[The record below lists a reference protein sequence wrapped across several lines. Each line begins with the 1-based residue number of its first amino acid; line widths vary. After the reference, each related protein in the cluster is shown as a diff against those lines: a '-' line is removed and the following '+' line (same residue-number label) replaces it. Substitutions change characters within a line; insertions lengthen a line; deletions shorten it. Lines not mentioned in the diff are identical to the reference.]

1 MKVRI
6 LTAAVV
12 LPAFLFII
20 LFLPSVCTTALFSVM
35 MALAAYELLL
45 GTGLLKHPR
54 LIIYAAVMGILVSVW
69 SGFGAG
75 YVWALIGVLAFMSV
89 MFAEIMISNMK
100 LPFEKVILC
109 ATAGLLI
116 PFLLTSLV
124 RIRAGVNGAFYIMI
138 PLIVAFISDSGAY
151 FAGRFFGSH
160 KLAPTISPKKTI
172 EGLIGGVFTAIIFM
186 LLYCLILQLG
196 FGFRVNYLAALLYG
210 AAGSVAGAFGD
221 LCFSAIKRQTGIK
234 DYGNVLPGHGGILD
248 RFDSM
253 VIVGPLI
260 EILLILVPVAVKV
273 S

>member
-1 MKVRI
+1 MKVRL
-6 LTAAVV
+6 LTAAVL
-12 LPAFLFII
+12 LPIFLFIV
-20 LFLPSVCTTALFSVM
+20 LFLPSLCTTILFSLLM
-35 MALAAYELLL
+35 GLAAYEFLW

-54 LIIYAAVMGILVSVW
+54 LIVYASVMGILTSVW

-75 YVWALIGVLAFMSV
+75 YVWALLGVLIFV
-89 MFAEIMISNMK
+89 VVLFAEIMISNMK

-109 ATAGLLI
+109 AAAGLLI

-124 RIRAGVNGAFYIMI
+124 RIRAGANGAFFIMI
-138 PLIVAFISDSGAY
+138 PLIIAFISDSGAY
-151 FAGRFFGSH
+151 FTGRFFGSH

-172 EGLIGGVFTAIIFM
+172 EGLVGGVFAAVLGM
-186 LLYCLILQLG
+186 LLYGLILQLA

-221 LCFSAIKRQTGIK
+221 LCFSAIKRQTNIK
-234 DYGNVLPGHGGILD
+234 DYGKLLPGHGGILD

-253 VIVGPLI
+253 VIVAPLV
-260 EILLILVPVAVKV
+260 EVLLILIPVAVKV